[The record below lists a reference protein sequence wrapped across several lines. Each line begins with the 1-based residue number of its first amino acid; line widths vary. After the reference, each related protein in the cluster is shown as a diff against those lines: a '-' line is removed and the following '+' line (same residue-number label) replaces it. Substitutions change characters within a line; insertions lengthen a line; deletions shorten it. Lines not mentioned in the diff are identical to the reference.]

1 MPEWRP
7 KTRVLSTSDQASHRL
22 NSLAQRSDAN
32 SLGAIALAL
41 DRSGSLVASTST
53 GGRRRASAANRHREA
68 LDVLAHS
75 IAPAS
80 RRASAVGKVCAGL
93 GVALVE
99 PQHPVGGGFGE
110 EPTVR
115 LAVGSAVAD
124 AVEVALPCGEG
135 GGECGIVALALDSD
149 VSIQRNT
156 LARNRPSC

>member
-1 MPEWRP
+1 MSQ
-7 KTRVLSTSDQASHRL
+7 VQGSDT
-22 NSLAQRSDAN
+22 N

-53 GGRRRASAANRHREA
+53 GGRGRATAANRHREA

-93 GVALVE
+93 GVALVQ
-99 PQHPVGGGFGE
+99 PQHPVGGGFSE
-110 EPTVR
+110 EATVR

-124 AVEVALPCGEG
+124 AVEVAFPRGEG
-135 GGECGIVALALDSD
+135 GGQCGVVALALDSNF
-149 VSIQRNT
+149 SILKET
-156 LARNRPSC
+156 LAYADQLH